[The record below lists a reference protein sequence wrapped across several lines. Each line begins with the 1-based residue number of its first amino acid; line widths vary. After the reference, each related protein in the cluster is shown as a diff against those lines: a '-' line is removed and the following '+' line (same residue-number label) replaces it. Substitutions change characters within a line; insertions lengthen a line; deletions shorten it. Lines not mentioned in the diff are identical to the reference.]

1 MVVMRYE
8 GSLKKSEDC
17 RFPEQNGLDVSINGD
32 KLGILS
38 DITPREELSMMG
50 LEAIYV

>member
-1 MVVMRYE
+1 MAWMCQKTE
-8 GSLKKSEDC
+8 MDSS
-17 RFPEQNGLDVSINGD
+17 
-32 KLGILS
+32 ILS